1 MIQRIYPI
9 LLSFFI
15 LCSCSSESKQTTLA
29 VNIPID
35 QLGNVDSL
43 VVYNKY
49 NSWEILHSFR
59 LISKED
65 SEATI
70 SLENPLIGQLYLFTE
85 DGQQPIGELYLAS
98 NSTINL
104 SFNPKNPIESLRFS
118 GDFSETNNYLAAKAK
133 SEFILSELA
142 KQGGETSQ
150 LNNAISSAKESLGSS
165 LNSENIPDSIYSYV
179 NTNFDS
185 FTDILLKKHS
195 KYQYKLS
202 LIGKDGINFTFLD
215 PDNQDFSL
223 NQFLGKYVYI
233 DVWATWCVPCKKE
246 YPFLK
251 ELEETFHDENGLA
264 IISLSIDSDKAK
276 WENYIEENN
285 MSGIHL
291 YTGNKSDFVTFY
303 DIGAIPR
310 FILLDPLGKVVNSD
324 EIRPSDSNL
333 KSYLNQ
339 FILQTKS

>member
-1 MIQRIYPI
+1 
-9 LLSFFI
+9 L
-15 LCSCSSESKQTTLA
+15 
-29 VNIPID
+29 D
-35 QLGNVDSL
+35 QLGKVDSL

-59 LISKED
+59 LASQKE
-65 SEATI
+65 SEAKLSI
-70 SLENPLIGQLYLFTE
+70 DPPLISQLYLFTE

-98 NSTINL
+98 NSTIDIN
-104 SFNPKNPIESLRFS
+104 FNPKNPTESVSFS
-118 GDFSETNNYLAAKAK
+118 GDFSEINNYFATRAK
-133 SEFILSELA
+133 SEYILSELA

-185 FTDILLKKHS
+185 FSDILLKKHS

-202 LIGKDGINFTFLD
+202 LIGKEGINFTFLD
-215 PDNQDFSL
+215 PENQDFSL

-251 ELEETFHDENGLA
+251 ELEEAFQEENGLA
-264 IISLSIDSDKAK
+264 IISLSIDSDKSK
-276 WENYIEENN
+276 WQNYIDKNN

-310 FILLDPLGKVVNSD
+310 FILIDPMGHVVNSD
-324 EIRPSDSNL
+324 EIRPSDLNL
-333 KSYLNQ
+333 QPLLNQ
-339 FILQTKS
+339 LILQTKS

>member
-15 LCSCSSESKQTTLA
+15 LCSCSSESKETVLS
-29 VNIPID
+29 VNIPVD
-35 QLGNVDSL
+35 QLGKIDSL

-59 LISKED
+59 LTSQED
-65 SEATI
+65 SEATLSI
-70 SLENPLIGQLYLFTE
+70 ENPLISQLYLFTE

-118 GDFSETNNYLAAKAK
+118 GDFSETNNYLAARAK
-133 SEFILSELA
+133 SEFVLSELA
-142 KQGGETSQ
+142 KQGGDTSQ
-150 LNNAISSAKESLGSS
+150 LNKAISSAKESLNYGQ
-165 LNSENIPDSIYSYV
+165 NAEEIPDSIYSYV
-179 NTNFDS
+179 KTNFDS
-185 FTDILLKKHS
+185 FSDILRKKHA
-195 KYQYKLS
+195 KYQYKIA

-215 PDNQDFSL
+215 PENQDFSL

-233 DVWATWCVPCKKE
+233 DVWATWCIPCKKE

-251 ELEETFHDENGLA
+251 ELEETFHDEKNLA

-276 WENYIEENN
+276 WEKYLEENK

-291 YTGNKSDFVTFY
+291 YTGNVSDFVTFY

-310 FILLDPLGKVVNSD
+310 FILLDPLGQVINSD

-333 KSYLNQ
+333 ESYLNQ
-339 FILQTKS
+339 LILQTKS